1 MHENI
6 LPFGFI
12 FFINHLYFWVVS
24 ASIKR
29 TDPKK
34 WTKKHLK
41 RQSDMCGLALKV

>member
-1 MHENI
+1 MRENI

-12 FFINHLYFWVVS
+12 F

-41 RQSDMCGLALKV
+41 RQSDMCGPALKV